1 MHSFPNRGYVGKT
14 VRLKWAKVLCA
25 SPSVQETSEVISLLM
40 NTQTAYSTYTHCAVE
55 DWIIVGFL
63 LCVTFGMHALC
74 QCNMTSH
81 IQHCIVI
88 CTEPFH
94 SGLVTDTNAQSYVRL
109 CLAQR
114 LRHRVAQPVPSW
126 EEKEATLPWMK
137 RYRIFLHNKAGR
149 TSEHRLEVKG
159 WGSFALEFSDYP
171 FSLMK
176 CIRNWTK
183 LITTTT
189 KKSLNWP

>member
-1 MHSFPNRGYVGKT
+1 MHSFPHLGYVGKT
-14 VRLKWAKVLCA
+14 VHLKWAKVLCA

-55 DWIIVGFL
+55 DCIIVGFL
-63 LCVTFGMHALC
+63 LCVAFGMHALC

-109 CLAQR
+109 CLAQSCTAFGFWYHPER
-114 LRHRVAQPVPSW
+114 KKKLHSPEWSVTGFSFTIKLAERQNTDWKLKDEVLLHLNSVTIHFRSW
-126 EEKEATLPWMK
+126 NVFGIEQ
-137 RYRIFLHNKAGR
+137 N
-149 TSEHRLEVKG
+149 
-159 WGSFALEFSDYP
+159 
-171 FSLMK
+171 
-176 CIRNWTK
+176 
-183 LITTTT
+183 
-189 KKSLNWP
+189 